1 MTQLRGDE
9 FFASR
14 AVTVAVEP
22 RTPQVAFPEH
32 YHDFWEIVLVE
43 QGAGVHVFNDQ
54 PYALCRGT
62 VFFVRDNDRHLF
74 ENVDGLCLTNVL
86 YRSPRDFRFLSDITA
101 FLPYGP
107 DGEWQGQWQLN
118 QAAMQQLKQRIAIM
132 TNLARSST
140 AEDIA
145 ASESLFLQMLVD
157 LRQHCFQ
164 TQARGSHRQ
173 GIQALLGWLQNN
185 YTEEID
191 WEVLAAQ
198 FALPL
203 RTLHRQLKQ
212 HTGMTPQRYLNRLR
226 LLEARRRLQQ
236 SDDSITAIAHACGFS
251 DSNHF
256 STQFRKAF
264 SLAPKSLRQQT
275 FPDENHNHPAD

>member
-1 MTQLRGDE
+1 MTLLRGDD

-43 QGAGVHVFNDQ
+43 QGSGVHVFNDQ
-54 PYALCRGT
+54 PYALSSGT

-74 ENVDGLCLTNVL
+74 ENVEGLCLTNVL
-86 YRSPRDFRFLSDITA
+86 YRSPRGFRFLSDIA
-101 FLPYGP
+101 SFLPYGP
-107 DGEWQGQWQLN
+107 DGEWQGQWQVN
-118 QAAMQQLKQRIAIM
+118 TVGMQQLKQSLGK
-132 TNLARSST
+132 LAELAQS
-140 AEDIA
+140 AQPEDIA
-145 ASESLFLQMLVD
+145 ASESLFLQILVL
-157 LRQHCFQ
+157 LRQRCFQ
-164 TQARGSHRQ
+164 TQGGDCQRQ
-173 GIQALLGWLQNN
+173 GIQSLLGWLQNN
-185 YTEEID
+185 YSEDINWGE
-191 WEVLAAQ
+191 LAER

-236 SDDSITAIAHACGFS
+236 SDDSITTIAHACGFS

-256 STQFRKAF
+256 STQFRKEF
-264 SLAPKSLRQQT
+264 SLAPKSLRHQAYH
-275 FPDENHNHPAD
+275 EE